1 MGCAGKVD
9 SREGRVSLRE
19 RSRLGPR
26 ADHGRGGGR
35 AISERYDL
43 VVVGAGPAGEKGAA
57 QAAYFGKRVAVVD
70 RLSHPGGAP
79 VAFTGIPTKTLR
91 ETALYVTG
99 FRNRDVYGLSLELD
113 PELVLQRLMARK
125 SEVASTMARAVD
137 ENLKR
142 HGIRYIQGEAT
153 IGPGRSVRVA
163 VDGGELSLEA
173 EIVLIASGSRPLRP
187 PTVPFDDPDVHDSE
201 EVLQIRRIP
210 GTMVVVGGGPVGCE
224 YASIFTAL
232 GAEVTL
238 LDAADRILPFM
249 DQEISRLLAETFE
262 RMGMRVL
269 LGSGV
274 ATIERSEEGLQ
285 VRVESGEVI
294 QPEQVLFAAGRSGN
308 TEGLGLEELGVQLDA
323 RGRVKVD
330 ETFRTIAEGIYAAGD
345 VIGPPAL
352 ASVSMEQGRVAV
364 CHAFGIPFKETVD
377 PLPPFAVYSIPEA
390 AMVGLTEEA
399 ARAQGVDH
407 EVGRGWFAGNTKAT
421 ISGFTEGL
429 VKLVF
434 RRDDRALLGAHILGD
449 GASELIHTGQ
459 AVIHAGGTI
468 DRFIHTTFC
477 APTMS
482 EAYKYAA
489 YDGLQRLSGRSIG
502 RVADHLHRDGTSLGG
517 PA

>member
-1 MGCAGKVD
+1 M
-9 SREGRVSLRE
+9 
-19 RSRLGPR
+19 
-26 ADHGRGGGR
+26 
-35 AISERYDL
+35 SERYDL
-43 VVVGAGPAGEKGAA
+43 VVIGAGPAGEKGAA

-79 VAFTGIPTKTLR
+79 VASTGVPTKTLR

-113 PELVLQRLMARK
+113 PELVVQRLMARK

-142 HGIRYIQGEAT
+142 HGIRYIQGEARL
-153 IGPGRSVRVA
+153 GPGRTVVVSG
-163 VDGGELSLEA
+163 DGEELALEGEV
-173 EIVLIASGSRPLRP
+173 VLLATGSRPFRP
-187 PTVPFDDPDVHDSE
+187 STVPFEDPDVHDSE

-210 GTMVVVGGGPVGCE
+210 VSMVVVGGGPVGCE

-232 GAEVTL
+232 GVDVTL
-238 LDAADRILPFM
+238 LDAADRLLPFM
-249 DQEISRLLAETFE
+249 DEEISRLLAETFE

-274 ATIERSEEGLQ
+274 ATIERSGEELQ
-285 VRVESGEVI
+285 VRLESGEVLK
-294 QPEQVLFAAGRSGN
+294 PEQVLFAGGRAGN
-308 TEGLGLEELGVQLDA
+308 TEGLGMEGRVELDA
-323 RGRVKVD
+323 RGRVVVD
-330 ETFRTIAEGIYAAGD
+330 ETFRTSAEGIYAAGD

-377 PLPPFAVYSIPEA
+377 PLPPFAVYSIPEV

-399 ARAQGVDH
+399 AQAQGVAH
-407 EVGRGWFAGNTKAT
+407 EVGRGWFAANTKAT

-429 VKLVF
+429 MKLVF
-434 RRDDRALLGAHILGD
+434 RREDKALVGAHILGD

-459 AVIHAGGTI
+459 AVIHMDGTI
-468 DRFIHTTFC
+468 DQFIHATFNT
-477 APTMS
+477 PTRS

-502 RVADHLHRDGTSLGG
+502 PVVQHHDE
-517 PA
+517 

>member
-1 MGCAGKVD
+1 MSD
-9 SREGRVSLRE
+9 
-19 RSRLGPR
+19 
-26 ADHGRGGGR
+26 
-35 AISERYDL
+35 RYDL

-70 RLSHPGGAP
+70 RLPHAGGAP
-79 VAFTGIPTKTLR
+79 VASTGIPTKTLR

-113 PELVLQRLMARK
+113 PELVLQRLVARK

-137 ENLKR
+137 DNLKR
-142 HGIRYIQGEAT
+142 HGIRYVQGEARL
-153 IGPGRSVRVA
+153 GPDRTVHVV
-163 VDGGELSLEA
+163 VDAGELVLQA
-173 EIVLIASGSRPLRP
+173 ETVLVASGSRPYRP
-187 PTVPFDDPDVHDSE
+187 RAVPFDDPDVHDSE
-201 EVLQIRRIP
+201 EVLEMRRIP
-210 GTMVVVGGGPVGCE
+210 RTMVVVGGGPVGCE

-232 GAEVTL
+232 GAKVTL
-238 LDAADRILPFM
+238 LDAAERILPFM
-249 DQEISRLLAETFE
+249 DHEISRLLAEVFE
-262 RMGMRVL
+262 RMGMRVM

-274 ATIERSEEGLQ
+274 ATIERSRGELQ

-294 QPEQVLFAAGRSGN
+294 RPEQVLFAAGRSGN
-308 TEGLGLEELGVQLDA
+308 TEGLDLEGLGVALDA

-330 ETFRTIAEGIYAAGD
+330 ETFRTSAPGIYAAGD

-364 CHAFGIPFKETVD
+364 CHAFDIPFKETVD
-377 PLPPFAVYSIPEA
+377 PLPPFGVYSIPEA

-399 ARAQGVDH
+399 ARSRGADH
-407 EVGRGWFAGNTKAT
+407 DVGRGWFADNAKAT

-434 RRDDRALLGAHILGD
+434 RRDDRTLLGVHILGD

-477 APTMS
+477 SPTRS
-482 EAYKYAA
+482 EAFKYAA

-502 RVADHLHRDGTSLGG
+502 SVVERSRD
-517 PA
+517 P